1 MAYKTK
7 IVIRDLFTRS
17 SSLVR
22 ATQSIIDQ
30 FEEMR
35 QIDGDMPL
43 VKLRDFINE
52 IEEVLFYLESIFEY
66 MVTRLESLVTKYVQA
81 NQKLLEVGNDLV
93 ADIDLSPLED
103 ASMIYSTL
111 SILSKLIK
119 EFEQGEPE

>member
-22 ATQSIIDQ
+22 ITQSVIDQ

-52 IEEVLFYLESIFEY
+52 IEEVLFYLESIFEW
-66 MVTRLESLVTKYVQA
+66 MIIRLESLVAKYVQA
-81 NQKLLEVGNDLV
+81 NQKLLEVGNELV

-119 EFEQGEPE
+119 AFEQDEPE